1 MRNTALLL
9 IIISIWLPAPFMK
22 LAAQGTPLISIHGET
37 QGTTYSIKYYDDQK
51 RDFKKDVD
59 SIFRDFDRCLST
71 YRPDS
76 EISTFNKSHAVRFH
90 GPYFYPVLQKSK
102 EIFLATNGAFDPTV
116 MPLVEAYGFGP
127 KKNLNPGLARIDS
140 LLKLVGFEQVSFDST
155 MVSKSREHVRLDFNG
170 IAQGYSVDVIGAFL
184 SGKGITR
191 FMVEIGGEIL
201 CKGYKDEGK
210 PWVTGIENPLLPGTL
225 YSTVRLTDRAMTTAG
240 NYRNHFEKNGQ
251 IFNHII
257 NPKTGSMEQSSML
270 SVTVFAND
278 AITADGY
285 DTAFFVMGLEETKR
299 FLEKR
304 KDMDVYIIY
313 SDTSGKLR
321 TYATDGIKNMITET
335 AAKN

>member
-1 MRNTALLL
+1 MRNLILFLIVISVWLSVALKAVATG
-9 IIISIWLPAPFMK
+9 S
-22 LAAQGTPLISIHGET
+22 TPLISVQGET
-37 QGTTYSIKYYDDQK
+37 QGTTYSIKYYDDQQ
-51 RDFKKDVD
+51 RDFKKDID

-76 EISTFNKSHAVRFH
+76 EISIFNNSHAVRLR

-140 LLKLVGFEQVSFDST
+140 LLKLVGFEQITFDSI
-155 MVSKSREHVRLDFNG
+155 MVSKSRQHVRLDFNG

-257 NPKTGSMEQSSML
+257 NPKTGSMEQSSVL

-285 DTAFFVMGLEETKR
+285 DTAFFIMGLEETKR

-304 KDMDVYIIY
+304 KDMDAYIMY

-321 TYATDGIKNMITET
+321 TYASDGIKNMITET
-335 AAKN
+335 SAKN